1 MKFLIV
7 LFLLILGPNALAKW
21 NTELSGNVEGQLRNA
36 TNNSEAKEAP
46 LFQDWDNENFYL
58 VYGNLNGKIEMGES
72 RVEANWFVRYTKSDL
87 YEPKPT
93 LLGKRDPYLATQI
106 FTFPTKLVARDIFKL
121 QSKDQNGDHQ
131 TESVLNKFYYEMD
144 FEGNR
149 FMIGRMYVNYG
160 LGEIFNP
167 LNPFNQPTA
176 LTSISQIAQ
185 GNDGISFTYFASDVH
200 TIQFLLL
207 GDKSIEGYDG
217 EIDKTLWAH
226 GEYQATDKLQLDY
239 VLGQD
244 QNRNKLGGQISYRF
258 EEAMV
263 FTQALYQS
271 HNVNRNVDSNNLVD
285 IMLGYDQQLTNKWH
299 IRFEGG
305 YQKANRYAAT
315 SGFSD
320 RFLPT
325 EYFAALANTYEIH
338 PLLKA
343 SGTIINDI
351 KSGFTY
357 FIVKGT
363 LDLGH
368 NMELEMFGFTPVAKG
383 DAADNLAQKLVT
395 SDVGVA
401 LRAFF

>member
-1 MKFLIV
+1 M
-7 LFLLILGPNALAKW
+7 
-21 NTELSGNVEGQLRNA
+21 
-36 TNNSEAKEAP
+36 
-46 LFQDWDNENFYL
+46 
-58 VYGNLNGKIEMGES
+58 
-72 RVEANWFVRYTKSDL
+72 
-87 YEPKPT
+87 
-93 LLGKRDPYLATQI
+93 
-106 FTFPTKLVARDIFKL
+106 
-121 QSKDQNGDHQ
+121 
-131 TESVLNKFYYEMD
+131 
-144 FEGNR
+144 
-149 FMIGRMYVNYG
+149 
-160 LGEIFNP
+160 
-167 LNPFNQPTA
+167 
-176 LTSISQIAQ
+176 
-185 GNDGISFTYFASDVH
+185 H

-305 YQKANRYAAT
+305 YQKANRHAVT